1 MKKLA
6 LTIALLLGLT
16 MTTFADGGLFKRGY
30 NAENGQAS
38 GYIYFGAKA
47 EGDNAGS
54 PAMPLLPQ
62 HGEDTNQPA
71 PLGSWANAAERN
83 KLKPNASENIRKRI
97 GYIRVSSV
105 RE

>member
-1 MKKLA
+1 MKK
-6 LTIALLLGLT
+6 TIITLSLLLGLT

-30 NAENGQAS
+30 NAENGAS
-38 GYIYFGAKA
+38 GYNYFGAKA

-71 PLGSWANAAERN
+71 PLGSGIVLLAALGGAYLVG
-83 KLKPNASENIRKRI
+83 KKR
-97 GYIRVSSV
+97 
-105 RE
+105 REE

>member
-6 LTIALLLGLT
+6 LTIAILLGLT

-30 NAENGQAS
+30 NAQNGSS
-38 GYIYFGAKA
+38 GYNYFGAKA

-71 PLGSWANAAERN
+71 PLGSGIVLLAA
-83 KLKPNASENIRKRI
+83 LGGAYLMGKR
-97 GYIRVSSV
+97 R
-105 RE
+105 REE